1 MFRDNKDFYPTPEA
15 IINKMLF
22 NIDFRMIGSILEPS
36 AGSGN
41 IVEALKRKEK
51 FYREKSPLDI
61 DCIEADANLQHIL
74 KGKDFRVVYN
84 DFLTYDTMKEYDLIV
99 MNPPFSNGCKH
110 LLKALEMQQRN
121 GGAIVC
127 LLNAE
132 TIKNPCTN
140 DRQFLQRKLTE
151 YNAKIEYIQDAFLD
165 AERKT
170 GVEIAL
176 IKVQLPE
183 VQNHSFIFDRLKKA
197 QEERETNTYINDG
210 QLVENNFLEAIV
222 NQYKMEVE
230 AGKKLIREYEAMK
243 PFILSE
249 FAKDK
254 ETGETI
260 QQGGCILKLDL
271 SNNRD
276 SYRSTLSINGFIK
289 EVRGKYWNALFEN
302 PKFIGQL
309 TGNLQRE
316 YYNKIEDLKNYDFSL
331 YNIYELKIDMN
342 KKVVKGVE
350 DTIISLFEELSN
362 KYHYYDEMSKNIHYY
377 NGWKTNKAYIIN
389 KKVIIPLNAWDSI
402 WGSFRYKGVMG
413 KLQDMEKC
421 FNYLDGGL
429 TETVDLVQSLQFAEE
444 YGETKDIVLKYFTVS
459 FYKKGTC
466 HIIFTNEE
474 LLKKFNIFGAQH
486 KGWLPPCY
494 GKKAYSDMTTEEKA
508 VVNDFEGE
516 TEYEKVMN
524 NRKYYLFDGNNL
536 NLLEDKTISGRKVDF
551 LTKLAYNRYTEGLT
565 VKELMSYI
573 PKKYRPYIMDFY
585 KDSEDDTYW
594 LSLKCDGKYHFEGY
608 TAEYTIHEDNIMDV
622 LRVFRGHIKEK
633 PETE

>member
-1 MFRDNKDFYPTPEA
+1 MFSDNKNFYPTPEHL
-15 IINKMLF
+15 IDKMLSGLAF
-22 NIDFRMIGSILEPS
+22 DSIHSILEPS
-36 AGSGN
+36 AGKGN
-41 IVEALKRKEK
+41 IVDALKQEEDRRTRYYIKVV
-51 FYREKSPLDI
+51 FDI
-61 DCIEADANLQHIL
+61 DCIEIDQNLQHIL
-74 KGKDFRVVYN
+74 KGKNYRVVYN
-84 DFLTYDTMKEYDLIV
+84 DFLTYDTMKEYDLII
-99 MNPPFSNGCKH
+99 MNPPFDNGCKH
-110 LLKALEMQQRN
+110 LLKAIEMQKRN

-132 TIKNPCTN
+132 TLKNLCSN
-140 DRQFLQRKLTE
+140 DRIMLSRQLEE
-151 YNAKIEYIQDAFLD
+151 YNASIEFIQDAFMV

-170 GVEIAL
+170 NVEVAL
-176 IKVQLPE
+176 VKVQLPE
-183 VQNHSFIFDRLKKA
+183 VKRRSFIFEGLKKA
-197 QEERETNTYINDG
+197 KYHDEVAYTEEYYLAEND
-210 QLVENNFLEAIV
+210 LFKSIV

-230 AGKKLIREYEAMK
+230 AGKRLIREYEALQ

-254 ETGETI
+254 KTGKTI

-276 SYRSTLSINGFIK
+276 SYRNTLSINGFIK
-289 EVRGKYWNALFEN
+289 EVRGKYWKALFEN

-350 DTIISLFEELSN
+350 DTIISLFGELSN

-402 WGSFRYKGVMG
+402 WGRFTLTGYKGVME

-429 TETVDLVQSLQFAEE
+429 TEAVDLVQSLQFAEE

-466 HIIFTNEE
+466 HITFTNGE

-494 GKKAYSDMTTEEKA
+494 GKKSYSDMTTEEKA

-516 TEYEKVMN
+516 AEYKKVMN
-524 NRKYYLFDGNNL
+524 NTSYYLFDGNNL
-536 NLLEDKTISGRKVDF
+536 NLLEYKT
-551 LTKLAYNRYTEGLT
+551 A
-565 VKELMSYI
+565 
-573 PKKYRPYIMDFY
+573 
-585 KDSEDDTYW
+585 
-594 LSLKCDGKYHFEGY
+594 
-608 TAEYTIHEDNIMDV
+608 
-622 LRVFRGHIKEK
+622 
-633 PETE
+633 

>member
-1 MFRDNKDFYPTPEA
+1 MFTDNKDFYPTPEN

-22 NIDFRMIGSILEPS
+22 DLDLKMIQTVLEPS
-36 AGSGN
+36 AGKGN
-41 IVEALKRKEK
+41 IIEAIQKKEQYYSSYNNNYH
-51 FYREKSPLDI
+51 FDI
-61 DCIEADANLQHIL
+61 DAIEADKNLQAVL
-74 KGKDFRVVYN
+74 KGKNIRVVYN
-84 DFLTYDTMKEYDLIV
+84 DFLTYDTIKEYDLII
-99 MNPPFSNGCKH
+99 MNPPFSDGCKH
-110 LLKALEMQQRN
+110 LLKALEMQSRN

-132 TIKNPCTN
+132 TLKNQCTN
-140 DRQFLQRKLTE
+140 ARLLLARKLEE
-151 YNAKIEYIQDAFLD
+151 YNAKIEYIQDAFMD

-183 VQNHSFIFDRLKKA
+183 VQKHSFIFDGLKKA
-197 QEERETNTYINDG
+197 QEEREPNTYTNDG

-230 AGKKLIREYEAMK
+230 AGKRLIREYEAMQ

-254 ETGETI
+254 ETGKTI

-276 SYRSTLSINGFIK
+276 SYRNTLSINGFIK
-289 EVRGKYWNALFEN
+289 EVRGKYWKALFEN
-302 PKFIGQL
+302 PKFIVQL

-402 WGSFRYKGVMG
+402 WGRFTLTRYEGVME

-429 TETVDLVQSLQFAEE
+429 TEAVDLVQSLQFAEE

-466 HIIFTNEE
+466 HITFTNEE

-516 TEYEKVMN
+516 TEYKKVMN
-524 NRKYYLFDGNNL
+524 NRKYYLFDSNIL
-536 NLLEDKTISGRKVDF
+536 NLLEDKT
-551 LTKLAYNRYTEGLT
+551 A
-565 VKELMSYI
+565 
-573 PKKYRPYIMDFY
+573 
-585 KDSEDDTYW
+585 
-594 LSLKCDGKYHFEGY
+594 
-608 TAEYTIHEDNIMDV
+608 
-622 LRVFRGHIKEK
+622 
-633 PETE
+633 

>member
-1 MFRDNKDFYPTPEA
+1 MFTDNKDFYPTPEN

-22 NIDFRMIGSILEPS
+22 DLDLKMIQTVLEPS
-36 AGSGN
+36 AGKGN
-41 IVEALKRKEK
+41 IIEAIQKKEQYYSSYNNNYH
-51 FYREKSPLDI
+51 FDI
-61 DCIEADANLQHIL
+61 DAIEADKNLQAVL
-74 KGKDFRVVYN
+74 KGKNIRVVYN
-84 DFLTYDTMKEYDLIV
+84 DFLTYDTIKEYDLII
-99 MNPPFSNGCKH
+99 MNPPFSDGCKH
-110 LLKALEMQQRN
+110 LLKALEMQSRN

-132 TIKNPCTN
+132 TLKNQCTN
-140 DRQFLQRKLTE
+140 ARLLLARKLEE
-151 YNAKIEYIQDAFLD
+151 YNAKIEYIQDAFMD

-183 VQNHSFIFDRLKKA
+183 VQKHSFIFDGLKKA
-197 QEERETNTYINDG
+197 QEEREPNTYTNDG

-230 AGKKLIREYEAMK
+230 AGKRLIREYEAMQ

-254 ETGETI
+254 ETGKTI

-276 SYRSTLSINGFIK
+276 SYRNTLSINGFIK
-289 EVRGKYWNALFEN
+289 EVRGKYWKALFEN

-402 WGSFRYKGVMG
+402 LGRFTLTRYEGIME

-429 TETVDLVQSLQFAEE
+429 TEAVDLVQSLQFAEE

-466 HIIFTNEE
+466 HITFTNEE

-516 TEYEKVMN
+516 TEYKKVMN
-524 NRKYYLFDGNNL
+524 NRKYYLFDSNIL
-536 NLLEDKTISGRKVDF
+536 NLLEDKT
-551 LTKLAYNRYTEGLT
+551 A
-565 VKELMSYI
+565 
-573 PKKYRPYIMDFY
+573 
-585 KDSEDDTYW
+585 
-594 LSLKCDGKYHFEGY
+594 
-608 TAEYTIHEDNIMDV
+608 
-622 LRVFRGHIKEK
+622 
-633 PETE
+633 

>member
-1 MFRDNKDFYPTPEA
+1 MFTDNKDFYPTPEN

-22 NIDFRMIGSILEPS
+22 DLDLKMIQTVLEPS
-36 AGSGN
+36 AGKGN
-41 IVEALKRKEK
+41 IIEAIQKKEQYYSSYNNNYH
-51 FYREKSPLDI
+51 FDI
-61 DCIEADANLQHIL
+61 DAIEADKNLQAVL
-74 KGKDFRVVYN
+74 KGKNIRVVYN
-84 DFLTYDTMKEYDLIV
+84 DFLTYDTIKEYDLII
-99 MNPPFSNGCKH
+99 MNPPFSDGCKH
-110 LLKALEMQQRN
+110 LLKALEMQSRN

-132 TIKNPCTN
+132 TLKNQCTN
-140 DRQFLQRKLTE
+140 ARLLLARKLEE
-151 YNAKIEYIQDAFLD
+151 YNAKIEYIQDAFMD

-183 VQNHSFIFDRLKKA
+183 VQKHSFIFDGLKKA
-197 QEERETNTYINDG
+197 QEEREPNTYTNDG

-230 AGKKLIREYEAMK
+230 AGKRLIREYEAMQ

-254 ETGETI
+254 ETGKTI

-276 SYRSTLSINGFIK
+276 SYRNTLSINGFIK
-289 EVRGKYWNALFEN
+289 EVRGKYWKALFEN

-402 WGSFRYKGVMG
+402 WGRFTLTRYEGVME

-421 FNYLDGGL
+421 FNYLDVGL
-429 TETVDLVQSLQFAEE
+429 TEAVDLVQSLQFAEE

-466 HIIFTNEE
+466 HITFTNEE

-516 TEYEKVMN
+516 TEYKKVMN
-524 NRKYYLFDGNNL
+524 NRKYYLFDSNIL
-536 NLLEDKTISGRKVDF
+536 NLLEDKT
-551 LTKLAYNRYTEGLT
+551 A
-565 VKELMSYI
+565 
-573 PKKYRPYIMDFY
+573 
-585 KDSEDDTYW
+585 
-594 LSLKCDGKYHFEGY
+594 
-608 TAEYTIHEDNIMDV
+608 
-622 LRVFRGHIKEK
+622 
-633 PETE
+633 